1 MGIYLNTKELEAMV
15 GIQHLQK
22 LVYTHGI
29 RPYMDFATGIVGIK
43 RGISWQSIS
52 EALYVEPA
60 PGIKGGSPKKHPIR
74 TAVDGLVRVGLLQP
88 MSTPKKLIF
97 KCLLAETDISKQ
109 NKDGTKLAREVGT
122 PKNGNRITVKANIE
136 TNHSHSDGV
145 SKNIE
150 VGTLKNGKVGTP
162 PSVRDLK
169 SSTSSENS
177 PLQDDDDK
185 DLIFPTKLNSKERD
199 AIRNLLKGFNR
210 NQSQVMLDELSGHMS
225 AKQINS
231 PVGYFRT
238 IVRDAK
244 SGIFQPERAHRVA
257 EGRARQLAIQKQHM
271 ASQNSVPTNKPASND
286 VKKNRKDKP
295 SLVSYLKNKNKT
307 GVTA

>member
-60 PGIKGGSPKKHPIR
+60 AGIKGGSPKKHPIR

-122 PKNGNRITVKANIE
+122 PKNGNLITVKSNTE
-136 TNHSHSDGV
+136 VNQSHSDGV

-150 VGTLKNGKVGTP
+150 GGTLKNDKGGTP

-169 SSTSSENS
+169 SSTSSENVAS
-177 PLQDDDDK
+177 QDDDDNV
-185 DLIFPTKLNSKERD
+185 LIFPSKLNAKETE
-199 AIRNLLKGFNR
+199 AIRKLLKSFDSS
-210 NQSQVMLDELSGHMS
+210 QSQVMLDELSGHMS

-231 PVGYFRT
+231 PVGYFRA

-257 EGRARQLAIQKQHM
+257 EGRARQLAIQKQI
-271 ASQNSVPTNKPASND
+271 AESTSLNSEKKISSPTNK
-286 VKKNRKDKP
+286 KDRP
-295 SLVSYLKNKNKT
+295 SLREALKNSNKT
-307 GVTA
+307 EVTA

>member
-52 EALYVEPA
+52 ETLYVEPA

-122 PKNGNRITVKANIE
+122 PKNGNRIMVKAN
-136 TNHSHSDGV
+136 TGANHRHSVGV
-145 SKNIE
+145 SKDAE
-150 VGTLKNGKVGTP
+150 VGTPKNEKGDTP

-177 PLQDDDDK
+177 PLQDDDDNI
-185 DLIFPTKLNSKERD
+185 LIFPKKLNSQECD
-199 AIRNLLKGFNR
+199 AIRKLLKGFNG

-238 IVRDAK
+238 IVKDAK
-244 SGIFQPERAHRVA
+244 AGVFQPERALRVEA
-257 EGRARQLAIQKQHM
+257 GRKNQLAIQKQIAA
-271 ASQNSVPTNKPASND
+271 ASVSVTKNAKLPDTKKPRSL
-286 VKKNRKDKP
+286 KP
-295 SLVSYLKNKNKT
+295 NLVDFLKNSKKD
-307 GVTA
+307 GVAA

>member
-1 MGIYLNTKELEAMV
+1 MGIYLSTKELEAMV
-15 GIQHLQK
+15 GTQHIQK
-22 LVYTHGI
+22 IVYTHGI

-60 PGIKGGSPKKHPIR
+60 PGIKSGSPKKHPIR
-74 TAVDGLVRVGLLQP
+74 TAVDGLVRVGLLQQ
-88 MSTPKKLIF
+88 MSTHKKLIF
-97 KCLLAETDISKQ
+97 KCLLAETDNSKQ

-122 PKNGNRITVKANIE
+122 PKNCNRITVKANTE
-136 TNHSHSDGV
+136 ANHSHSDGV
-145 SKNIE
+145 SKNSKG
-150 VGTLKNGKVGTP
+150 GTPKSNKGGTP

-169 SSTSSENS
+169 SSTSSES
-177 PLQDDDDK
+177 SLLQDDDDK
-185 DLIFPTKLNSKERD
+185 ILIFPTKLNSKESD
-199 AIRNLLKGFNR
+199 AIRNLLKGFNH

-244 SGIFQPERAHRVA
+244 SGIFHPERAHRVA
-257 EGRARQLAIQKQHM
+257 EGRARQLEIQKQHV
-271 ASQNSVPTNKPASND
+271 ASRNAALTNKPASND
-286 VKKNRKDKP
+286 LKKNRKDKP
-295 SLVSYLKNKNKT
+295 SLVSYLNNKNKT
-307 GVTA
+307 EVTA

>member
-1 MGIYLNTKELEAMV
+1 MGIYLNSNELEAMV

-74 TAVDGLVRVGLLQP
+74 TAVDGLIRAGLLQP

-97 KCLLAETDISKQ
+97 KCLLAETDISKK
-109 NKDGTKLAREVGT
+109 NKDGTKLAREVVT
-122 PKNGNRITVKANIE
+122 QKNVNRILVKVNSEANS
-136 TNHSHSDGV
+136 SHGDRA
-145 SKNIE
+145 SKNVE
-150 VGTLKNGKVGTP
+150 YGTYKNAKGGTP
-162 PSVRDLK
+162 PSIRDLK
-169 SSTSSENS
+169 TSTSSESS
-177 PLQDDDDK
+177 PLQDDDDRNF
-185 DLIFPTKLNSKERD
+185 IFSKKLSAQEISVIKKLLRGFD
-199 AIRNLLKGFNR
+199 ADA
-210 NQSQVMLDELSGHMS
+210 SQILLDELAGHMA

-238 IVRDAK
+238 IIRDAK
-244 SGIFQPERAHRVA
+244 AGIFQPERAIKVA
-257 EGRARQLAIQKQHM
+257 QGRKNELA
-271 ASQNSVPTNKPASND
+271 
-286 VKKNRKDKP
+286 VKKQMESSAASVTKNTSLSEAKKPKEAKFSISEKLKD
-295 SLVSYLKNKNKT
+295 LNKNR
-307 GVTA
+307 VSS

>member
-1 MGIYLNTKELEAMV
+1 MGIYLSTKELEAMV

-109 NKDGTKLAREVGT
+109 NKDGTKLAREVVT
-122 PKNGNRITVKANIE
+122 QKNGNRITTKANTE
-136 TNHSHSDGV
+136 ARHSHSDRV
-145 SKNIE
+145 SKNVE
-150 VGTLKNGKVGTP
+150 GGTLKNDKGGTP
-162 PSVRDLK
+162 PSVRDFK
-169 SSTSSENS
+169 SSTSSTNAMT
-177 PLQDDDDK
+177 QDDDDK
-185 DLIFPTKLNSKERD
+185 ILIFPTKLSSKESD
-199 AIRNLLKGFNR
+199 AIRNLLKGFNH

-231 PVGYFRT
+231 PVGYFRA
-238 IVRDAK
+238 IVRDARN
-244 SGIFQPERAHRVA
+244 GIFQPERAHRVEA
-257 EGRARQLAIQKQHM
+257 GRATQLAIQKQI
-271 ASQNSVPTNKPASND
+271 AESTSLNSEKKISSPTNK
-286 VKKNRKDKP
+286 KDRP
-295 SLVSYLKNKNKT
+295 SLREALKNSNKT
-307 GVTA
+307 EVTA

>member
-1 MGIYLNTKELEAMV
+1 MGIYLSTKELEAMV
-15 GIQHLQK
+15 GIQHIQK

-109 NKDGTKLAREVGT
+109 NKGGTKLAREVGT
-122 PKNGNRITVKANIE
+122 PKNGNIITVKSNTEANHR
-136 TNHSHSDGV
+136 HSVGV
-145 SKNIE
+145 SKDAE
-150 VGTLKNGKVGTP
+150 GGTLKNDKGDTP
-162 PSVRDLK
+162 PSVRDIK
-169 SSTSSENS
+169 SSTSSANVMT
-177 PLQDDDDK
+177 QDDEDK
-185 DLIFPTKLNSKERD
+185 ILIFPTKLNSKEHD

-231 PVGYFRT
+231 PIGYFRT

-244 SGIFQPERAHRVA
+244 NGIFQPERAHRVA
-257 EGRARQLAIQKQHM
+257 AGRATQLAIQKQI
-271 ASQNSVPTNKPASND
+271 AESTSLNSENKISSPTNK
-286 VKKNRKDKP
+286 KDRP
-295 SLVSYLKNKNKT
+295 SLREALKNSNKT
-307 GVTA
+307 EVTA